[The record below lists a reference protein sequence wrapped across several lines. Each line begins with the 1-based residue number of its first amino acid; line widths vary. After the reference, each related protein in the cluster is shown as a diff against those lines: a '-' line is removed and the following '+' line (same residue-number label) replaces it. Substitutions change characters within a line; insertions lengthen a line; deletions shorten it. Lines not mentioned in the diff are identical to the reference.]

1 MSKVV
6 VIGGCGRLGLRL
18 SLIAANKGHN
28 VTAIDIDDERINE
41 IKHGSLP
48 FIEQGAEVYL
58 EQALKNKALKLGLE
72 YDVVS
77 QADIVI
83 ITIGTPVD
91 SNLNP
96 SLEPVAGAIFD
107 ISGYL
112 KRNQLI
118 IFRNTL
124 SPVILN
130 RIKTLIED
138 KTGFKTGKDIYLAF
152 APELTNENGNIHDI
166 LTSLQP
172 IGAFEKESFKAAEKF
187 FKTITKGKISW
198 LTPEEALIAKLIKN
212 MNSYIQAA
220 WANESYFIAESFGAN
235 IHKILD
241 AIETEAQSMKQE
253 THASYLIPHASVL
266 KNPNPNNGG
275 PGMHKEGWFLLD
287 KTPFNELITSA
298 FKINESMPS
307 QIIKKLQNYKINKVA
322 ILGMTN
328 KADSDDAR
336 SSLSYKLRKALF
348 YQDYDVAC
356 YDQHLPEYSDP
367 SVLQNVDALILMTPH
382 KGFRNLTDVLKLVKR
397 PNCLIIDL
405 HGFWKETRENGVNG
419 ILQLENLKQKVK
431 NKK

>member
-18 SLIAANKGHN
+18 SLISANKGHN
-28 VTAIDIDDERINE
+28 VTSIDIDEERINE

-48 FIEQGAEVYL
+48 FVEAGAEVYL
-58 EQALKNKALKLGLE
+58 EQALKNKTLKLTLE
-72 YDVVS
+72 YDIVS

-124 SPVILN
+124 SPAILK

-138 KTGFKTGKDIYLAF
+138 KTGFTVGKDIYLAF
-152 APELTNENGNIHDI
+152 VPELTNENGNIHDI
-166 LTSLQP
+166 SNNPQP

-198 LTPEEALIAKLIKN
+198 LTPEEVLLAKLMKN
-212 MNSYIQAA
+212 MTSYIQAA
-220 WANESYFIAESFGAN
+220 WANEQYLIAESFGAN

-241 AIETEAQSMKQE
+241 A
-253 THASYLIPHASVL
+253 ASESREQISEVR
-266 KNPNPNNGG
+266 NPNPNNGG
-275 PGMHKEGWFLLD
+275 PGMHKEGWFLVD
-287 KTPFNELITSA
+287 RTPFNELITNA

-307 QIIKKLQNYKINKVA
+307 YIIKKLQNYKVNKVT

-328 KADSDDAR
+328 KANLDDAR

-348 YQDYDVAC
+348 YQDYNVAC
-356 YDQHLPEYSDP
+356 YDPYLPEYSD
-367 SVLQNVDALILMTPH
+367 SSAMQNSDVVILMTPH
-382 KGFRNLTDVLKLVKR
+382 KEFSNLANVLKLVKKS
-397 PNCLIIDL
+397 NCLIIDL
-405 HGFWKETRENGVNG
+405 QGFWKETRENGVNG
-419 ILQLENLKQKVK
+419 FLQLENLKQKVK